1 MKQTHTIFFFII
13 IIQEH
18 PEYEP
23 HSMREFGLNSTNED
37 MNEIYY
43 RILDTHG
50 DMAYAQ
56 AIDPPVTLLTID
68 GQTLQQ
74 VLSSCVDVP
83 VATTTE
89 DCQTTTRLQ
98 HLVHSPLSTA
108 TLPTTSQLQLTPTD
122 NVITVPPGSSTGS
135 STTQR

>member
-1 MKQTHTIFFFII
+1 
-13 IIQEH
+13 
-18 PEYEP
+18 
-23 HSMREFGLNSTNED
+23 MREFGLSSATED

-83 VATTTE
+83 VVTTTDDCPATT
-89 DCQTTTRLQ
+89 QLQ
-98 HLVHSPLSTA
+98 HLVRSPLSTA

-122 NVITVPPGSSTGS
+122 VITVPSDSSTRS
-135 STTQR
+135 STTQH